1 MLDFKLVECVGCTA
15 CSSICPANALDMET
29 DAEGFLRPIII
40 NSQKC
45 INCGL
50 CEKVC
55 PVKNKQEETAY
66 IQLGAIVQ
74 INNTEIRKE
83 STSGGMF
90 SAIALNVLRR
100 GGVVFGVAYDECFHV
115 KHICVDN
122 EKDLSK
128 LRGSKYVQSDLTGT
142 FQMVKSLLN
151 DKRQVCFSGTP
162 CQVEGLRRFLQKDY
176 ENLLL
181 VDVVCHGVSSPLIWE
196 KYLESIQKYNAE
208 KIYFR
213 WKHYG
218 YKYSTMSFFSKDDR
232 EVYFSGV
239 ESDKMLRA
247 YFSNGCD
254 RETCY
259 DCVFKKRYRISDF
272 TIWDCFQPKI
282 YDKGFDDDLGTSCV
296 LAHTKKAKKLFKE
309 LVSEDIIKSCIVDP
323 DELVYGN
330 NEMMFSVK
338 RNPIRDTILK
348 DAASMSSQQLFKKYF
363 PDNLKQKTKKYV
375 RLFLIKTGLYSF
387 IKYRLFIQRRKKL
400 KRGETSE

>member
-1 MLDFKLVECVGCTA
+1 MLNLKGVECVGCTA
-15 CSSICPANALDMET
+15 CSSICPVNVLDMAT

-40 NSQKC
+40 NPEKC
-45 INCGL
+45 IDCAL

-55 PVKNKQEETAY
+55 PVKNNQKEKVFT
-66 IQLGAIVQ
+66 QLGAIVQ
-74 INNTEIRKE
+74 IKNAEIRKE

-90 SAIALNVLRR
+90 SAISLSVLRQ
-100 GGVVFGVAYDECFHV
+100 GGVVFGVAYDEEFHV

-128 LRGSKYVQSDLTGT
+128 LRGSKYVQSNLIGT
-142 FQMVKSLLN
+142 FRKVKSYLN
-151 DKRQVCFSGTP
+151 EKRQVCFSGTP
-162 CQVEGLRRFLQKDY
+162 CQIEGLQRFLQKDY
-176 ENLLL
+176 DNLIL

-196 KYLESIQKYNAE
+196 KYLENIQKYNTD

-218 YKYSTMSFFSKDDR
+218 YKYSTMSFFSKDNR

-259 DCVFKKRYRISDF
+259 NCDFKKRYRTSDF

-282 YDKGFDDDLGTSCV
+282 YDKEFDDDLGTSCV
-296 LAHTKKAKKLFKE
+296 LGHTEKAKKIFNE
-309 LVSEDIIKSCIVDP
+309 LVSDDIIRSCIVDP
-323 DELVYGN
+323 DELVFGN
-330 NEMMFSVK
+330 NEMISSVK
-338 RNPIRDTILK
+338 RNPIRGTILK
-348 DAASMSSQQLFKKYF
+348 DAALMNSQQLFNKYF
-363 PDNLKQKTKKYV
+363 PDNLKQKTKKCV
-375 RLFLIKTGLYSF
+375 RLFLVKIGLYGF
-387 IKYRLFIQRRKKL
+387 IKYRLFVHRRKKL
-400 KRGETSE
+400 KKEER